1 MYKFKAAGNM
11 SWYNFC
17 LGSVSQDFT
26 KDDQSE
32 ISLND
37 TMYGLTIVQ
46 LKKKTFLIFTNT

>member
-1 MYKFKAAGNM
+1 MYKFKAADNM

-17 LGSVSQDFT
+17 LGSVPQDFT

-37 TMYGLTIVQ
+37 TV
-46 LKKKTFLIFTNT
+46 